1 MRISDWSSD
10 VCSSDLASDM
20 PTAVTQQGHP
30 RMNYTQIFRN
40 GWAISGTAKA
50 VKFLTGSKLAHNK
63 KMCASYHAEDMG
75 GLSCGARK
83 LSRSEARRVGKAGVS
98 TCRTR
103 WSPYHKK
110 KKNKN

>member
-1 MRISDWSSD
+1 
-10 VCSSDLASDM
+10 M

-63 KMCASYHAEDMG
+63 KMCASYHAEDMERTFLWG
-75 GLSCGARK
+75 KKTITTLNGKQFRLTDGVVQQ
-83 LSRSEARRVGKAGVS
+83 RSEELRVGKECVS
-98 TCRTR
+98 KCRSR
-103 WSPYHKK
+103 WSPLH
-110 KKNKN
+110 